1 MTLDDA
7 LAASRTL
14 GQAVNRSGTYNVMV
28 VEKDG
33 ALFQSSKQP
42 PVYIV
47 SVMRD
52 LTSRKCFEPV
62 YESQLGL
69 ADIEWFLRRTS
80 NHLPTDDLNLAAWE
94 PVH

>member
-1 MTLDDA
+1 MTLGDA

-14 GQAVNRSGTYNVMV
+14 GQAINRSGTHSVTV
-28 VEKDG
+28 VEKDE
-33 ALFQSSKQP
+33 ALFHTNKQP
-42 PVYIV
+42 VTYVV

-52 LTSRKCFEPV
+52 LSTRKCFEPV

-69 ADIEWFLRRTS
+69 ADIELFLRSTS
-80 NHLPTDDLNLAAWE
+80 NCPPTDDLNPAAWE

>member
-1 MTLDDA
+1 MTLGDA

-14 GQAVNRSGTYNVMV
+14 GQAINRSGTYSVTV
-28 VEKDG
+28 VEKDD
-33 ALFQSSKQP
+33 ALFQPNKQP
-42 PVYIV
+42 SIYIV

-52 LTSRKCFEPV
+52 LTTRKCFEPV

-69 ADIEWFLRRTS
+69 ADVEFFLRRTS
-80 NHLPTDDLNLAAWE
+80 NRPPTDDLNPAAWE